1 MTYEFDESKASF
13 IEIKAQEL
21 AYNHVLSSRKP
32 KPVPLF
38 VVLPKIPKW
47 IDNAKKSFNTADV
60 NTAKVAEWIFDNSY
74 VLERA
79 LQKIKI
85 DMPADYYYLLPC
97 IQSSA
102 GNDYLPRA
110 YHIASGILAAGGIQV
125 AMPILVNFI
134 QAYQKESPLDI
145 AELWALPTLL
155 RLACIELVMTSVAR
169 IVPDISLPY
178 ESSEAWQPVVTAID
192 EIDCLGRALH
202 CLSVIETIPW
212 RAFFEQVSIVE
223 KELRNDPA
231 GIYVNLDFESRDRY
245 CKTVEKL
252 ARATAYSEKS
262 IALVAIE
269 LAKQSDPDDARRSHV
284 GYWLVDD
291 GQCVLEQQLN
301 CKISWLQRGKRL
313 LKKQAVF
320 VYLFVLTVFILVTEF
335 VALFYLSIND
345 ANTTQWLIGSLLALV
360 PASMLAVSTLHW
372 LLTSL
377 IPPRI
382 LNKLDFDKKI
392 PADFATAIAIPTLL
406 GSIEEIDSLLTRIER
421 HYLSNSDP
429 ALQFVLL
436 TDYLDAVEASAPT
449 DGQFLEHVRDGIKSL
464 NDKYRDSGNTPFHL
478 LHRERQYNPNEG
490 CWMGWERKRGKLD
503 QFNHFLCDEKS
514 TAFTIREGDSLAL
527 RNIRFVITLDSDT
540 QLSRGMAARLIGT
553 LAHPLNRAVFD
564 EETGKIIAGY
574 SIIQPRIEIAP
585 TRADSSWFSRLAS
598 GDRVI
603 DIYSQA
609 VSNVYQDLF
618 GSGIFVGKGI
628 YDVSAFR
635 RCLDNCIPENTV
647 LSHDLF
653 EGIKTRVAL
662 ASDIV
667 LYEEFPTHYLAF
679 VRRLHRWIRGDW
691 QLIPWLGRRVR
702 KSDNSYQDNDI
713 NLIERWKIV
722 DNLRRSMLAPA
733 LLVWLLAGWI
743 WLPGDPLVW
752 TALAIISPVGHNIG
766 HFILGITRSFRWQN
780 LDSIFS
786 KALSNMGRWLL
797 LIAFL
802 PHEALVALDAIIRT
816 LTRVTITHQNMLQWI
831 TAAHTDKHLNNRES
845 SWYFW
850 QEMAPGLLLTCLL
863 AIVVF
868 YLNVAALPIAAPF
881 LVLWFLSPEIARV
894 ISKPLPKVTEQLD
907 DNDVVF
913 LRRLS
918 RRTWLFFE
926 TFVGP
931 ADHWLPPDNYQEDPH
946 GIISHR
952 TSPTNIGM
960 MFLSNLSAWDFG
972 YIGPTEFT
980 SRVLASMNSMDKL
993 EHYRGH
999 IFNWYNTQTLEVLL
1013 PRYVSTVDS
1022 GNLAAALLTLNEGC
1036 KTIEVSPVFS
1046 TARWNGLMDTIAL
1059 IEEAVAK
1066 LGKGR
1071 KEEYV
1076 TLSEHAAQM
1085 RVKAARVR
1093 DKTDIWWLTIQ
1104 DICEYDCVEF
1114 DRHLVSTLAKK
1125 SSAFGVSLLRNI
1137 RIWVGRVHQHLRDMQ
1152 RDLDRLFPWLTLLT
1166 CPTTPEHDRDA
1177 ISYHDAL
1184 ELLHH
1189 LLLPTLALTEIL
1201 PACSMAK
1208 KIIMNLREENPQ
1220 IWNAGQ
1226 NNAIAIWLAALEKY
1240 LNISIQNAKQLQ
1252 SDLNTIKQRSVAEVV
1267 GMDFRLLYDDDSQ
1280 LFYIGWNDSAGA
1292 MDSHHYDLLAS
1303 EARLASIVAMGKGEI
1318 STKHWFALGRSI
1330 TKVSGKNIL
1339 LSWGGTMF
1347 EYLMPRLLLCSA
1359 PGTLLAQSE
1368 QVAVDEQIRQ
1378 GEKCSTPWGISES
1391 GYATVDIQHNYQ
1403 YRAFGVPSL
1412 GFKRGLEL
1420 DTVIAPYATALAL
1433 AIYPKRA
1440 TANLKRLSDLGM
1452 LSLYGMYEAIDYT
1465 PSRIPSNRDFAIV
1478 RSHMAHHQGMFFV
1491 ALANVLLNEPHVHR
1505 FQRSTVVQTVDLLL
1519 HEQLALDSSPEFP
1532 TDAVTKAE
1540 EVFDANVHNL
1550 PQLQAWKPDLAGVC
1564 PELHVLGNGRL
1575 NTLVTDSGAG
1585 GLNWRHNALTRW
1597 TPDSTHESL
1606 GFWVYIRDEES
1617 GELWS
1622 VGRLPVN
1629 KTSKSY
1635 DVVFHPHMVEFH
1647 RRDHG
1652 ISLRMDLTVSAND
1665 DVEIRRIT
1673 LINETQNVRRL
1684 TVTTYAEVVLT
1695 TPSGDERH
1703 PAFSK
1708 LFIHSEMAKSM
1719 NALIFE
1725 RRSRDPQEKPPAL
1738 MHRLLADSQAVQLRS
1753 FETNRAHFIGRN
1765 GCAQNPQGLGDGL
1778 SESLGW
1784 TLDPIMSLQAAVEL
1798 SAFATEKLAFVTVA
1812 SSSRRALF
1820 EIAHCYEV
1828 LSSIDLIFHDALFK
1842 ASLNLKQYEY
1852 LVPYLPQLQKLLS
1865 VLMQSHGRL
1874 RGADKLIENNQM
1886 SQSALWSFGISGDSP
1901 ILLFC
1906 LHDDSNVALLRVL
1919 VCAHQQWHLQ
1929 GLEIDLVIMHEG
1941 VSGYIDEI
1949 SGRVQQLLHE
1959 IGVEALL
1966 GQRGGVHLLHLNQI
1980 SLEQGNLLRASAYA
1994 ILSDNDSLERQ
2005 IMVNHS
2011 EKNHLPAFV
2020 ATASPIA
2027 PDVSPLLERRTDLKC
2042 FNGVGGFS
2050 DKGDEYVMYLE
2061 PGQTTPAPWC
2071 NVLANAN
2078 FGCLVSEAGG
2088 GYSWAINSGE
2098 NRLTHWANDPVE
2110 DPPSEIVYIRDE
2122 ETGQVWTVTPE
2133 PIGTANLCE
2142 ITHGAGY
2149 SQWRSNSHHLKQE
2162 LTILVAHEDPVKITR
2177 LTLKNTQSKARR
2189 LTVTYY
2195 AELVLG
2201 VTRSNSA
2208 PHIVTEFDTNTNAIL
2223 ARNVWNADFSARIA
2237 FLCSDRQAHGFTGN
2251 RSEFLGREGSFKAP
2265 AALARWGLS
2274 GAVGAKLDPCAAL
2287 QVHVDVAANSDA
2299 EVLFL
2304 FGQGD
2309 NRAHARGLI
2318 TKWQKPQTLADDWIK
2333 MRNRWLR
2340 LFNSLSVRT
2349 PEPSFDLM
2357 MNQWLLYQTLVCRI
2371 FARCGFYQSSG
2382 AYGFRDQLQDVM
2394 ALVHVEPVLA
2404 RKHIVET
2411 ASHQFDMGDV
2421 LHWWHPPSGRGV
2433 RTHCSDDLL
2442 WLPYVTAFYVEVT
2455 GDKAIFDEKIPFLTG
2470 DPLGSREENRYTLY
2484 APSSRTYSL
2493 FEHCKRAVNR
2503 GISSSGE
2510 HGLLLIGTGD
2520 WNDGMDRVGVRG
2532 RGESIWLSWF
2542 AIAVIESFTALD
2554 KQWPENENMQASL
2567 WRERAKELTLAIE
2580 ESGWDGKWYRRA
2592 FDDEGNPW
2600 GSSECQECRIDSI
2613 AQSWAT
2619 LSGAADPKRAVQALH
2634 AAQCELVDEKNS
2646 VIRLLWPPFDATM
2659 RDPGYIKAYPP
2670 GIRENGGQYSHAAVW
2685 LVWALA
2691 RQGDGD
2697 GAMHLFRMLNPI
2709 EHSLNKKDMETY
2721 QVEPYVMAGDIGGV
2735 TPHAGRGGWSW
2746 YTGSSAWAYRLGI
2759 QAILGIN
2766 YKGKFLSVD
2775 PCIPKLWHGY
2785 SATLT
2790 RDDGVIALCVEDI
2803 HGVGRGVVEITV
2815 NGETIIGN
2823 EIPLPT
2829 KGEVLDVVV
2838 RLDKS

>member
-1 MTYEFDESKASF
+1 MTYEFDEENASF

-21 AYNHVLSSRKP
+21 AFNHVLSTRKP
-32 KPVPLF
+32 KPIPLF
-38 VVLPKIPKW
+38 VALPEIPKW
-47 IDNAKKSFNTADV
+47 LSKAKQSFDTTDV

-74 VLERA
+74 VIERA

-85 DMPADYYYLLPC
+85 DMPADYYYRLPC
-97 IQSSA
+97 IQSSTD
-102 GNDYLPRA
+102 NDYLPRA
-110 YHIASGILAAGGIQV
+110 YHIASGLLAAGGIQL

-145 AELWALPTLL
+145 GELWALPTLL
-155 RLACIELVMTSVAR
+155 RLACIELVMTSVVR
-169 IVPDISLPY
+169 IVPGVSLPY
-178 ESSEAWQPVVTAID
+178 KNSDTWQQTVTTID

-212 RAFFEQVSIVE
+212 RVFFQQVSVVE
-223 KELRNDPA
+223 KELENDPT
-231 GIYVNLDFESRDRY
+231 GIYANLDFESRDRY

-252 ARATAYSEKS
+252 ARATSYSEIS
-262 IALVAIE
+262 IAHSVIE
-269 LAKQSDPDDARRSHV
+269 LAQQSDPDNERHRHV

-291 GQCVLEQQLN
+291 GQLVLEKQLN
-301 CKISWLQRGKRL
+301 CKISLLQRGKRL
-313 LKKQAVF
+313 LQKHVVF
-320 VYLFVLTVFILVTEF
+320 MYLFVLSTFIAVTES
-335 VALFYLSIND
+335 VAIYYLYIND
-345 ANTTQWLIGSLLALV
+345 ATLSQLLIGSLLALV

-372 LLTSL
+372 SLASL
-377 IPPRI
+377 IPPRV

-392 PADFATAIAIPTLL
+392 PADCATAIVIPTLL
-406 GSIEEIDSLLTRIER
+406 GSIEEIDSLLIRIEH
-421 HYLSNSDP
+421 HYLSNNDP
-429 ALQFVLL
+429 ALHFVLL
-436 TDYLDAVEASAPT
+436 TDYLDALEASAPN
-449 DGQFLEHVRDGIKSL
+449 DGQLLGHIRDGIKTL
-464 NDKYRDSGNTPFHL
+464 NDKYRESESPPFHL
-478 LHRERQYNPNEG
+478 LHRERKYNPSEH

-503 QFNHFLCDEKS
+503 EFNHFLCDEQCS
-514 TAFTIREGDSLAL
+514 AFNIHEGDSSAL

-564 EETGKIIAGY
+564 NNTNKIIAGY

-585 TRADSSWFSRLAS
+585 TRADSTWFSRLAS

-603 DIYSQA
+603 DIYSLA

-618 GSGIFVGKGI
+618 SSGIFVGKGI

-635 RCLDNCIPENTV
+635 RCLNGCVPENTV

-653 EGIKTRVAL
+653 EGIKSRVAL

-667 LYEEFPTHYLAF
+667 LYEDFPNHYLAF

-691 QLIPWLGRRVR
+691 QLLPWLGRRVR
-702 KSDNSYQDNDI
+702 LSDNSYHRNNIDI
-713 NLIERWKIV
+713 IERWKIV
-722 DNLRRSMLAPA
+722 DNLRRSIFPPA
-733 LLVWLLAGWI
+733 LLLWLMAGWI
-743 WLPGDPLVW
+743 WLPGNPLVW
-752 TALAIISPVGHNIG
+752 TALALISPVGHQIG
-766 HFILGITRSFRWQN
+766 HFILGITRHFHWNDFANIS
-780 LDSIFS
+780 S
-786 KALSNMGRWLL
+786 KAVSNIGRWLL
-797 LIAFL
+797 LIVFL
-802 PHEALVALDAIIRT
+802 PHEALIAFDAIIRT
-816 LTRVTITHQNMLQWI
+816 LSRVTITHKNMLQWV

-850 QEMAPGLLLTCLL
+850 QEMAPGVLLTCLL
-863 AIVVF
+863 GIVIF
-868 YLNVAALPIAAPF
+868 FTNVAALPIAAPF
-881 LVLWFLSPEIARV
+881 LILWFLSPEIARL
-894 ISKPLPKVTEQLD
+894 ISKPLPKVIEQLD
-907 DNDVVF
+907 DDDVVF
-913 LRRLS
+913 LRRLA

-946 GIISHR
+946 GVISHR

-960 MFLSNLSAWDFG
+960 MFLSNLTAWDFG
-972 YIGPTEFT
+972 YIGPSEFT
-980 SRVLASMNSMDKL
+980 SRVLASLDSLDKL

-999 IFNWYNTQTLEVLL
+999 IFNWYDTQTLEILL

-1046 TARWNGLMDTIAL
+1046 SARWSGLMDTIAL
-1059 IEEAVAK
+1059 IEEAISK
-1066 LGKGR
+1066 LGKSDQ
-1071 KEEYV
+1071 EEYE
-1076 TLSEHAAQM
+1076 TLAEHAAKIRN
-1085 RVKAARVR
+1085 RVASVR
-1093 DKTDIWWLTIQ
+1093 DNTDVWWLTIQ

-1125 SSAFGVSLLRNI
+1125 SSAHGVNVLRNI

-1152 RDLDRLFPWLTLLT
+1152 RDLDRLFPWLTILT
-1166 CPTTPEHDRDA
+1166 CPTSPEHEEDA

-1184 ELLHH
+1184 ELLRRV
-1189 LLLPTLALTEIL
+1189 LLPTLTLAQIS
-1201 PACSMAK
+1201 PACVMAK
-1208 KIIMNLREENPQ
+1208 KIIMDLREENPHL
-1220 IWNAGQ
+1220 WNAGQ
-1226 NNAIAIWLAALEKY
+1226 NNAIAIWLAALERY
-1240 LNISIQNAKQLQ
+1240 LNISIENARQLQ
-1252 SDLNTIKQRSVAEVV
+1252 TDLNTITQRSVAEVA
-1267 GMDFRLLYDDDSQ
+1267 GMDFNLLYDDDTQ
-1280 LFYIGWNDSAGA
+1280 LFHIGWNDSAGA
-1292 MDSHHYDLLAS
+1292 MDPHHYDLLAS
-1303 EARLASIVAMGKGEI
+1303 EARLASIVAMGKGDI

-1330 TKVSGKNIL
+1330 TKVSGKNVL

-1359 PGTLLAQSE
+1359 HGTLLAQSE
-1368 QVAVDEQIRQ
+1368 QVAVDEQIRN

-1433 AIYPKRA
+1433 AIYPKRS

-1452 LSLYGMYEAIDYT
+1452 LSLYGMYEAVDYT
-1465 PSRIPSNRDFAIV
+1465 PSRIPTNRDFAIV
-1478 RSHMAHHQGMFFV
+1478 RSHMAHHQGMVFV
-1491 ALANVLLNEPHVHR
+1491 ALSNVLLNEPHVHR
-1505 FQRSTVVQTVDLLL
+1505 FQSSNIVQTVDLLL
-1519 HEQLALDSSPEFP
+1519 HEQLALDSAPEFP

-1540 EVFDANVHNL
+1540 EVFKDKVHNL
-1550 PQLQAWKPDLAGVC
+1550 PQLQAWKPTVSGAFPQLQ
-1564 PELHVLGNGRL
+1564 VLGNGRL
-1575 NTLVTDSGAG
+1575 NTLITDSGAG

-1597 TPDSTHESL
+1597 TPDTTLENM
-1606 GFWVYIRDEES
+1606 GFWVYIRDEDS
-1617 GELWS
+1617 GEIWS

-1629 KTSKSY
+1629 KTSKKY
-1635 DVVFHPHMVEFH
+1635 DVVFHSHMVEFH
-1647 RRDHG
+1647 RHDHG

-1673 LINETQNVRRL
+1673 LINETQAVRRL

-1695 TPSGDERH
+1695 SPNGDERH

-1708 LFIHSEMAKSM
+1708 LFIHSEIAKSM
-1719 NALIFE
+1719 NALVFE

-1738 MHRLLADSQAVQLRS
+1738 MHRLLADSNSVKLRS
-1753 FETNRAHFIGRN
+1753 FETDRGHFIGRN
-1765 GCAQNPQGLGDGL
+1765 GSSQNPQGLCDGL

-1784 TLDPIMSLQAAVEL
+1784 TLDPIMSLQATVEL
-1798 SAFATEKLAFVTVA
+1798 SAFSTEKLAFVTIA
-1812 SSSRRALF
+1812 SSSRRSLF

-1842 ASLNLKQYEY
+1842 ASLDMKGFEY
-1852 LVPYLPQLQKLLS
+1852 AVPYIPQLQSLLS
-1865 VLMQSHGRL
+1865 VLMQSHASL
-1874 RGADKLIENNQM
+1874 REEENLIENNKM
-1886 SQSALWSFGISGDSP
+1886 SQSALWSFGISGDFP
-1901 ILLFC
+1901 ILLFR
-1906 LHDDSNVALLRVL
+1906 LHDETNVALLRVL
-1919 VCAHQQWHLQ
+1919 TCAHQQWHLQ
-1929 GLEIDLVIMHEG
+1929 GLEIDFVILHEG
-1941 VSGYIDEI
+1941 TSGYIDEI
-1949 SGRVQQLLHE
+1949 SSRVHQLLQE

-1966 GQRGGVHLLHLNQI
+1966 GQRGGVHLLHLSQI
-1980 SLEQGNLLRASAYA
+1980 SIEQGNFLRASAHA

-2005 IMVNHS
+2005 IMPNYRE
-2011 EKNHLPAFV
+2011 EKCLPAFV
-2020 ATASPIA
+2020 ATALPIA
-2027 PDVSPLLERRTDLKC
+2027 PDVGPLLERRTDLIC
-2042 FNGVGGFS
+2042 FNGLGGFS
-2050 DKGDEYVMYLE
+2050 PNGDEYVMYLTSD
-2061 PGQTTPAPWC
+2061 QMTPAPWC

-2078 FGCLVSEAGG
+2078 FGCLVSETGG

-2110 DPPSEIVYIRDE
+2110 DRPSEIVYIRDE
-2122 ETGQVWTVTPE
+2122 ETGQVWTVTPN
-2133 PIGTANLCE
+2133 PIGTTNLCE

-2149 SQWRSNSHHLKQE
+2149 SQWRSNAYHLEQE
-2162 LTILVAHEDPVKITR
+2162 LTVLVAHEDPVKITR
-2177 LTLKNTQSKARR
+2177 LKLKNTQGQARR

-2201 VTRSNSA
+2201 VTRSSTA
-2208 PHIVTEFDTNTNAIL
+2208 PYIVTEFEPKTNAML
-2223 ARNVWNADFSARIA
+2223 AKNVWNADFAERIA
-2237 FLCSDRQAHGFTGN
+2237 FLSSDRQVHGFTGD
-2251 RSEFLGREGSFKAP
+2251 RSEFLGREGSFKEP
-2265 AALARWGLS
+2265 AALARWGL
-2274 GAVGAKLDPCAAL
+2274 GGTVGTKFDPCAAL
-2287 QVHVDVAANSDA
+2287 QIHVDVAANGEA

-2309 NRAHARGLI
+2309 NKEHAKELI
-2318 TKWQKPQTLADDWIK
+2318 TKWQQPQTLPDDWIK
-2333 MRNRWLR
+2333 MRQRWGR
-2340 LFNSLSVRT
+2340 LFNSVNVQT

-2357 MNQWLLYQTLVCRI
+2357 MNQWLLYQTLVCRV
-2371 FARCGFYQSSG
+2371 FARCALYQSSG

-2394 ALVHVEPVLA
+2394 ALVYAEPELA
-2404 RKHIVET
+2404 RKHILES

-2421 LHWWHPPSGRGV
+2421 LHWWHPPSNRGV

-2442 WLPYVTAFYVEVT
+2442 WLPYVTAYYIEVT

-2470 DPLGSREENRYTLY
+2470 DPLSSQEENRYTY
-2484 APSSRTYSL
+2484 FEPTTQAYTL
-2493 FEHCKRAVNR
+2493 FEHCKRALNH
-2503 GISSSGE
+2503 GINASGE

-2542 AIAVIESFTALD
+2542 AIAVIESFTALH
-2554 KQWPENENMQASL
+2554 KQWPEDLPVSVWQD
-2567 WRERAKELTLAIE
+2567 RARELTQSIE

-2592 FDDEGNPW
+2592 FDDEGQPW
-2600 GSSECQECRIDSI
+2600 GSSGCQECRIDSI

-2646 VIRLLWPPFDATM
+2646 VVRLLWPPFDATM

-2685 LVWALA
+2685 LAWALT

-2697 GAMHLFRMLNPI
+2697 GAMHLFKMLNPI
-2709 EHSLNKKDMETY
+2709 EHSLNKNDMETY

-2735 TPHAGRGGWSW
+2735 RPHAGRGGWSW

-2759 QAILGIN
+2759 QAILGIQF
-2766 YKGKFLSVD
+2766 KDTFLSVD
-2775 PCIPKLWHGY
+2775 PCIPKSWHGY
-2785 SATLT
+2785 NATLN
-2790 RDDGVIALCVEDI
+2790 RDDGVIALCVEDM
-2803 HGVGRGVVEITV
+2803 HGVGRGVVEIMVDGVTLV
-2815 NGETIIGN
+2815 GN

-2829 KGEVLDVVV
+2829 KGEVLDVTV
-2838 RLDKS
+2838 RLG